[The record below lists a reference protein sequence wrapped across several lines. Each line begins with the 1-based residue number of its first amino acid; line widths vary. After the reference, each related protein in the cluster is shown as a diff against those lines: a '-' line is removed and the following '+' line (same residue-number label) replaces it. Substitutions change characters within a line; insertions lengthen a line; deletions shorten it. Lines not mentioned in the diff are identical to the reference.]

1 MILRSINLFALLF
14 ALLLIPIV
22 AQDSPLR
29 TAIRQFEANQFA
41 EAKTALE
48 QLQRA
53 EPNNATAAFYLG
65 RIAFQ
70 QNNWD
75 EAERWFE
82 AAIKLDDKASA
93 HHHWLAQ
100 TYAKKAQKASL
111 VTRASLAG
119 KVRDALLK
127 AVAADGN
134 NLEARA
140 DLARYYFEVPA
151 MMGGDEDKALAQ
163 IEIIKQKNALQGWLL
178 AAELFAGKRKNAE
191 AERAYLEAEKHQGD
205 SFDATYKLGVFYQNS
220 KDFDQAFAAF
230 DKLLKA
236 QPDHRMALF
245 HLGRTAGMSG
255 KNLTRGL
262 AALDAI
268 NNKIGQ
274 DERELR
280 IGWYWWRGN
289 IYEAMGE
296 RGKAREIYETL
307 ERISPNHPAT
317 REALERTKPT
327 AATNVKRSAGAVT
340 ITASSFSSFDGEVV
354 GCEAGRLFVPE
365 NRQKPNSRLL
375 ELAFIR
381 LKSTAPNPQPPV
393 IFLSGGPGS
402 SGIQTGR
409 LADYFQAIKA
419 IRAHADVILLDQRG
433 TGASTPDLTCPGT
446 FGELP
451 ATALRSREDA
461 LKAFT
466 SLTQKCADKMR
477 AQGLDFDG
485 YTILE
490 SADDIE
496 DLRKALKA
504 TKVSLWGHSYGTQ
517 LAFATLRRHE
527 VHIERVIVM
536 SVEGVESTEKWPSD
550 VDRYF
555 AELAALCKN
564 DPRLQMPDLLATMR
578 TALTRLDREPMKVA
592 VVNPADSSK
601 RELIVGGFGVRLLV
615 LQTIMNNTRSLPVI
629 PLLFASLAKG
639 DTNVLAEMLNAVQ
652 GAAMPRADWF
662 LIDGASGATAA
673 RRAQIQR
680 EAKDSLL
687 GDVNFLLTDLQ
698 PVWQP
703 KDLGDAFRQP
713 VKSKVPT
720 LFISGTL
727 DANTPPHRAEEV
739 RQGFAS
745 SVHVVI
751 ENSGHQDALRAP
763 GIIETI
769 AAFVA
774 GKSIEQKKFALPAVE
789 FVALPGA
796 K

>member
-1 MILRSINLFALLF
+1 MLRSLPLLT
-14 ALLLIPIV
+14 LLLALTLSIT
-22 AQDSPLR
+22 AQDSPLQ
-29 TAIRQFEANQFA
+29 TAIRQFEAKQYA
-41 EAKTALE
+41 EAKAAFE
-48 QLQRA
+48 QLNRA
-53 EPNNATAAFYLG
+53 EPNHATATFYLG

-70 QNNWD
+70 QSNWD

-82 AAIKLDDKASA
+82 AAIKLDDKAAA

-100 TYAKKAQKASL
+100 TLAKKAQKASL
-111 VTRASLAG
+111 VTRAGLAG
-119 KVRDALLK
+119 KVREALLK
-127 AVAADGN
+127 AVALDGN

-151 MMGGDEDKALAQ
+151 MMGGSEDKALEQ
-163 IEIIKQKNALQGWLL
+163 IEVIKTKNALQGWLL
-178 AAELFAGKRKNAE
+178 AAELFAGKKKLAE
-191 AERAYLEAEKHQGD
+191 AERAYLEAEKHQRD
-205 SFDATYKLGVFYQNS
+205 KFEATYKLGVFYQNN
-220 KDFDQAFAAF
+220 KDFDKAFAAF
-230 DKLLKA
+230 DKLLQA
-236 QPDHRMALF
+236 QPNHRMALF
-245 HLGRTAGMSG
+245 QFGRTAGMSG

-268 NNKIGQ
+268 NDKISQ

-327 AATNVKRSAGAVT
+327 AATNVKRAAGAVT
-340 ITASSFSSFDGEVV
+340 IATSSFSSFDGEVID
-354 GCEAGRLFVPE
+354 CEAGRLFVPE
-365 NRQKPNSRLL
+365 NRQKRDSRLL

-381 LKSTAPNPQPPV
+381 LKSTAQNPQPPV
-393 IFLSGGPGS
+393 IFLAGGPGG

-451 ATALRSREDA
+451 ATALRSRTDA

-466 SLTQKCADKMR
+466 SLTQTCADKMR
-477 AQGLDFDG
+477 AQGVDFDG

-496 DLRKALKA
+496 DLRRALSLK
-504 TKVSLWGHSYGTQ
+504 KVSLWGHSYGTQ

-527 VHIERVIVM
+527 ANIERVIVM
-536 SVEGVESTEKWPSD
+536 SVEGVESTEKLPSD
-550 VDRYF
+550 IDRYF
-555 AELAALCKN
+555 AELAVLCKN
-564 DPRLQMPDLLATMR
+564 DPRAPMPDLLATMR
-578 TALTRLDREPMKVA
+578 VALTKLDREPVKVE
-592 VVNPADSSK
+592 VVNPANGNK
-601 RELIVGGFGVRLLV
+601 REWIVGGFGVRLLV
-615 LQTIMNNTRSLPVI
+615 LQTIMNNTRSLPVL
-629 PLLFASLAKG
+629 PLLFASLARG
-639 DTNVLAEMLNAVQ
+639 ETTVLAEMLSVVQ
-652 GAAMPRADWF
+652 GAALPHADWF

-680 EAKDSLL
+680 EAKDSLF
-687 GDVNFLLTDLQ
+687 GDLANFMLTDLKR
-698 PVWQP
+698 VWQP
-703 KDLGDAFRQP
+703 KDLGEVFRQP
-713 VKSKVPT
+713 VKSRVPT
-720 LFISGTL
+720 LFLSGTL
-727 DANTPPHRAEEV
+727 DANTPPHRTEET
-739 RQGFAS
+739 RQGFPN
-745 SVHVVI
+745 SVHLRI
-751 ENSGHQDALRAP
+751 ENAGHQDALRAA
-763 GIIETI
+763 GVIEAI

-774 GKSIEQKKFALPAVE
+774 GKSIEQKKYALPVVE
-789 FVALPGA
+789 FVALPSV